1 VTATPHVIVVGAGIV
16 GASIARHLAKAGARV
31 TVVEAGEPGGVATR
45 SSWAWINASSGS
57 PEPYF
62 RLRHRS
68 QEEWWQGER
77 DPLLGPYGLARLCA

>member
-1 VTATPHVIVVGAGIV
+1 MSVPHVLVVGAGIV
-16 GASIARHLAKAGARV
+16 GASIARYLAASGTRV
-31 TVVEAGEPGGVATR
+31 TVVEAGEAGGVAAR
-45 SSWAWINASSGS
+45 NSWAWINAASGS